1 MRRAIL
7 ATVVVN
13 LIAGTSLAVG
23 ASGQIPAAKDPK
35 IGTRVTI
42 TGCLHQ
48 GTSSD
53 SFVLMGV
60 TERPADSPPSIQP
73 VPWAIYW
80 LDSTD
85 GLKARVGEMV
95 DITGTITGR
104 RPEAGKITVC
114 DRRERIALQGRPGD
128 EREQDAGRDDR
139 EVRTNATAGRHVRD
153 RLVHFP
159 VAARVQT
166 RRGNRG
172 PRGEFPRDRAGLPLT
187 PPGRRDAPA
196 SSRPRPR
203 PRPGQS
209 TMNSVAP
216 VAVRDLCAPASS
228 ATW

>member
-13 LIAGTSLAVG
+13 LIAGTSLALG
-23 ASGQIPAAKDPK
+23 AAGQIPAAQDPK

-60 TERPADSPPSIQP
+60 TERPADSPPSVQP

-95 DITGTITGR
+95 DVTGTITGR
-104 RPEAGKITVC
+104 RPEAGKITVAI
-114 DRRERIALQGRPGD
+114 DASELRAKDVQVTSASKTLDVTTEKYEPALRPVGTSGTD
-128 EREQDAGRDDR
+128 
-139 EVRTNATAGRHVRD
+139 
-153 RLVHFP
+153 
-159 VAARVQT
+159 
-166 RRGNRG
+166 
-172 PRGEFPRDRAGLPLT
+172 
-187 PPGRRDAPA
+187 
-196 SSRPRPR
+196 SSISISRPLYKLDVE
-203 PRPGQS
+203 
-209 TMNSVAP
+209 TVARAAGYPPTGP
-216 VAVRDLCAPASS
+216 VCR
-228 ATW
+228 